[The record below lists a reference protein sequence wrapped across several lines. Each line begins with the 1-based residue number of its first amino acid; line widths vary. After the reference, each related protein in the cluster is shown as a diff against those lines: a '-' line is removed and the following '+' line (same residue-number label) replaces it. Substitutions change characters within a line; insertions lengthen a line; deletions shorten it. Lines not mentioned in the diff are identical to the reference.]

1 MINLSENIENIDK
14 TLDGAASDTNSKET
28 FEKNLKEL
36 EMIVKALE
44 NGNTSLDEMLAMFE
58 KGVRLTRECTAA
70 LDKAEQ
76 RINVLIKNRE
86 TGEMTAQPFKG
97 AAEQ

>member
-1 MINLSENIENIDK
+1 MSENIENIDK

-76 RINVLIKNRE
+76 RINVLIKNSE

>member
-76 RINVLIKNRE
+76 RINVLIKNSE

>member
-1 MINLSENIENIDK
+1 MSENIENIDK

>member
-1 MINLSENIENIDK
+1 MDK

-76 RINVLIKNRE
+76 RINVLIKNSE